1 MQRQS
6 FPSNQFTF
14 TINTLL
20 EDDTMIASGI
30 LYALET
36 EGYET
41 NHATGIKDARS
52 LIEHYNFDLAI
63 IDMQLPDGTGFDVSD
78 TWNSNSIFN

>member
-1 MQRQS
+1 MSR
-6 FPSNQFTF
+6 
-14 TINTLL
+14 ILLL

-41 NHATGIKDARS
+41 NHATGIKDAGDVYKRQPMILPYRS
-52 LIEHYNFDLAI
+52 RLDLKGL
-63 IDMQLPDGTGFDVSD
+63 Q
-78 TWNSNSIFN
+78 

>member
-1 MQRQS
+1 MTQW
-6 FPSNQFTF
+6 
-14 TINTLL
+14 LL
-20 EDDTMIASGI
+20 QGI

-63 IDMQLPDGTGFDVSD
+63 IDIATPG
-78 TWNSNSIFN
+78 WNRI

>member
-1 MQRQS
+1 M
-6 FPSNQFTF
+6 
-14 TINTLL
+14 L

-52 LIEHYNFDLAI
+52 VMDEYFPIVAEDSYVE
-63 IDMQLPDGTGFDVSD
+63 QGYTVSLQC
-78 TWNSNSIFN
+78 

>member
-1 MQRQS
+1 MSR
-6 FPSNQFTF
+6 
-14 TINTLL
+14 ILLL

-41 NHATGIKDARS
+41 LNVFYVKR
-52 LIEHYNFDLAI
+52 F
-63 IDMQLPDGTGFDVSD
+63 
-78 TWNSNSIFN
+78 

>member
-1 MQRQS
+1 MSR
-6 FPSNQFTF
+6 
-14 TINTLL
+14 ILL
-20 EDDTMIASGI
+20 VEDDTMIASGI

-52 LIEHYNFDLAI
+52 LIQHYNFDLAI
-63 IDMQLPDGTGFDVSD
+63 IVAAIIIAQAIGGAGESIRSSLWQLMDALR
-78 TWNSNSIFN
+78 